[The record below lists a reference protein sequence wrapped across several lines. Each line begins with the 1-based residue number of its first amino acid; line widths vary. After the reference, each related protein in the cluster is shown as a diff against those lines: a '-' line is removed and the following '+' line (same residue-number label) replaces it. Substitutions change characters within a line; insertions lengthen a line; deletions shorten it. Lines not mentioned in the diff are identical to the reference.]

1 MMGDEAI
8 MKKRKPQAGQAAKTV
23 KTSEKTELDARLE
36 AMIGAK
42 LRRYYDD
49 LLSEPVPDRFMD
61 LLLQLDAKE
70 RQQDDE
76 TGNAA

>member
-8 MKKRKPQAGQAAKTV
+8 MKKRKPQAEQAAKIA

-70 RQQDDE
+70 RQRDDE